1 MVFLSPNSICLPSH
15 LNTLARLVFQNHHT
29 DLTTPYSETKSST
42 STLFESKLT
51 KILYLT
57 LHVLHADPIQSHI
70 LVLHNTDLP
79 NFQVRAVYLQ
89 YIHQGF
95 FYPIFICLYLF
106 PRKVRKLPAPNS
118 ISSVRLLLI
127 FLCSLYY
134 MYVNHKLLLH

>member
-15 LNTLARLVFQNHHT
+15 LNTLARLVFQNHHI
-29 DLTTPYSETKSST
+29 DLITPYSETTSST

-57 LHVLHADPIQSHI
+57 LNVLHADPIQSHL

-95 FYPIFICLYLF
+95 FYRILYLS
-106 PRKVRKLPAPNS
+106 LPIPQKGENTSCTQFHLLCEA
-118 ISSVRLLLI
+118 SVDLPLLTL
-127 FLCSLYY
+127 LY
-134 MYVNHKLLLH
+134 LR